1 MLKKTL
7 TLLLVLSFTL
17 GNAQNKASCISE
29 INTIIQT
36 YIEQSKIPGAVIQI
50 KKGNEVILKKA
61 YGYAQIKNFDGNQ
74 LAFPEKTSINHLYDI
89 ASLTKVVGTT
99 TSIMLL
105 VDAGKIN
112 VEDKVGK
119 YIHGFNQSD
128 KKDITIRHL
137 LTHTSGLY
145 DWYPLYYRCKTKQ
158 ETFKFIEELPLK
170 FPIGEG
176 RHYSDLGFTILGEI
190 IEKISGKPLNVFME
204 ENIFRPLSMKNTTY
218 KPNETAKKLKIAATS
233 HGNPYEKRM
242 VEDASLGFKIKE
254 IDPNSWNGW
263 RQYTLKGEVNDGNTW
278 YANEGVSGA
287 AGIFSTIDDIQ
298 KLVDVLRNKGKIGSK
313 QFISEKT
320 LGLFLTKD
328 DFKNGLGWMMDNQNA
343 FMKNASEGSFGHTGF
358 TGTSICVV
366 PDDNISIVLLINRQ
380 NIGLSPTKDYFNV
393 NPIREQVF
401 KTVMKY
407 YSTTK

>member
-7 TLLLVLSFTL
+7 TLLLVLSFAL

-50 KKGNEVILKKA
+50 KKGNEIILKKA
-61 YGYAQIKNFDGNQ
+61 YGYAQIKDFDGKQ

-119 YIHGFNQSD
+119 YIQGFNQPD
-128 KKDITIRHL
+128 KKDITISHL

-218 KPNETAKKLKIAATS
+218 KPNETGKKLKIAATS

-328 DFKNGLGWMMDNQNA
+328 GFKNGLGWMMDNQNA

>member
-1 MLKKTL
+1 MLKKIFTL
-7 TLLLVLSFTL
+7 FLSFCCLL
-17 GNAQNKASCISE
+17 GFSQKKESSLTNE
-29 INTIIQT
+29 INAIIQT
-36 YIEQSKIPGAVIQI
+36 QIEQSKIPGAVIQI
-50 KKGNEVILKKA
+50 KKGNKTILKKA
-61 YGYAQIKNFDGNQ
+61 YGFAQLKDFNGNQ
-74 LAFPEKTSINHLYDI
+74 LDFPEKTSINHLYDI
-89 ASLTKVVGTT
+89 ASLTKVIGTT

-112 VEDKVGK
+112 MEDKVGK
-119 YIHGFNQSD
+119 YIQGFNQPD

-145 DWYPLYYRCKTKQ
+145 DWYPLYYRCKNKG

-190 IEKISGKPLNVFME
+190 IEKISNKPLNIFME
-204 ENIFRPLSMKNTTY
+204 ENIFQPLKMSNTTY
-218 KPNETAKKLKIAATS
+218 KPNNTGRKFKIAATS

-242 VEDASLGFKIKE
+242 VEDSTLGFKIKG

-263 RQYTLKGEVNDGNTW
+263 RKYTLKGEVNDGNTW
-278 YANEGVSGA
+278 YANEGISGA

-298 KLVDVLRNKGKIGSK
+298 KLVDVLRSKGKNGSK

-320 LGLFLTKD
+320 LNLFLTKD
-328 DFKNGLGWMMDNQNA
+328 KFKNGLGWMMDNQNA
-343 FMKNASEGSFGHTGF
+343 FMKNAKEDTFGHTGF
-358 TGTSICVV
+358 TGTSITISSK
-366 PDDNISIVLLINRQ
+366 DNISIVLLINRQ
-380 NIGLSPTKDYFNV
+380 NMGLQQTKDYYNV

-401 KTVMKY
+401 NTVMKY
-407 YSTTK
+407 YGE